1 MTYCLAIKVD
11 EGMVFASD
19 SRTNAGLDD
28 YNSYSK
34 MFTYSVGDR
43 CIVLLTSGNLS
54 TSQNVFHRLETDLEN
69 PKGELNLNTC
79 NDLEEI
85 ANYIG
90 KLSVEYSEKNIDK
103 ISQGNVNFSSF
114 FILGGQ
120 IKGQRQKAFLIYPEG
135 NYILCSE
142 DSPYFQIGETKYGKP
157 ILDRVIQK
165 NTTLGDAARAALVS
179 IDSTMRSDL
188 TVGPPI
194 DFVVYK
200 NNNINLDLKDK
211 LKLDTPYFMNLSD
224 IWHEKIISSFK
235 DLPSFHWEK

>member
-1 MTYCLAIKVD
+1 M
-11 EGMVFASD
+11 
-19 SRTNAGLDD
+19 
-28 YNSYSK
+28 
-34 MFTYSVGDR
+34 
-43 CIVLLTSGNLS
+43 
-54 TSQNVFHRLETDLEN
+54 
-69 PKGELNLNTC
+69 
-79 NDLEEI
+79 
-85 ANYIG
+85 
-90 KLSVEYSEKNIDK
+90 
-103 ISQGNVNFSSF
+103 
-114 FILGGQ
+114 
-120 IKGQRQKAFLIYPEG
+120 IYPEG

>member
-43 CIVLLTSGNLS
+43 CVVLLTSGNIS
-54 TSQNVFHRLETDLEN
+54 TSETDLEN
-69 PKGELNLNTC
+69 PKDELNLNTC
-79 NDLEEI
+79 NDLEEM

-90 KLSVEYSEKNIDK
+90 KLSVEYAEKNIEN
-103 ISQGNVNFSSF
+103 INQGDVNFSSF

-157 ILDRVIQK
+157 ILV
-165 NTTLGDAARAALVS
+165 RAYDKMMSYEEAIKLLMVS
-179 IDSTMRSDL
+179 FDSTIKANLSVGLPLDICVYEKDSFEVSFKERIDKDNQYFRKLSDL
-188 TVGPPI
+188 WATRLKDAV
-194 DFVVYK
+194 
-200 NNNINLDLKDK
+200 LDLPNFS
-211 LKLDTPYFMNLSD
+211 LK
-224 IWHEKIISSFK
+224 
-235 DLPSFHWEK
+235 

>member
-43 CIVLLTSGNLS
+43 CVVLLTSGNLS

-69 PKGELNLNTC
+69 PKDELNLNTC
-79 NDLEEI
+79 NDLEEM

-90 KLSVEYSEKNIDK
+90 KLSVEYSDKNIDNLN
-103 ISQGNVNFSSF
+103 QGNINFSSF

-142 DSPYFQIGETKYGKP
+142 DSPVSYTH
-157 ILDRVIQK
+157 L
-165 NTTLGDAARAALVS
+165 TLPTNREV
-179 IDSTMRSDL
+179 
-188 TVGPPI
+188 
-194 DFVVYK
+194 
-200 NNNINLDLKDK
+200 
-211 LKLDTPYFMNLSD
+211 
-224 IWHEKIISSFK
+224 
-235 DLPSFHWEK
+235 

>member
-1 MTYCLAIKVD
+1 MCI
-11 EGMVFASD
+11 
-19 SRTNAGLDD
+19 R
-28 YNSYSK
+28 
-34 MFTYSVGDR
+34 DR
-43 CIVLLTSGNLS
+43 
-54 TSQNVFHRLETDLEN
+54 
-69 PKGELNLNTC
+69 
-79 NDLEEI
+79 
-85 ANYIG
+85 
-90 KLSVEYSEKNIDK
+90 LSVEYSEKNIEN
-103 ISQGNVNFSSF
+103 INQGDVNFSSF

-165 NTTLGDAARAALVS
+165 ETSLGDAARAALVS

-211 LKLDTPYFMNLSD
+211 LRLDTPYFMNLSD

-235 DLPSFHWEK
+235 DLPSFHWEE